1 VDISPSFTHPLR
13 FQVFVFCF
21 VITAMVMASNNDGR
35 AGSKSDGFA
44 AIWTMLLI
52 IGLSIGGTL
61 VMRKVVYS
69 ALFFLCV
76 VLYLFSHFQQY
87 QTPLAVGFFLG
98 VCIMMCVNM

>member
-1 VDISPSFTHPLR
+1 MSQRANRVLQQPKILITYVWFTTL
-13 FQVFVFCF
+13 VFVFCF

-35 AGSKSDGFA
+35 TGSKSDGFA

-61 VMRKVVYS
+61 VMRK
-69 ALFFLCV
+69 F
-76 VLYLFSHFQQY
+76 

-98 VCIMMCVNM
+98 VCVMMSVNMFSLFVLFL